1 VATSHAIIQLN
12 ATDLRGRDAQKLKGL
27 QMDFLGAD
35 TAMFSTADFSVKGN
49 VTMHPHSE
57 SNKEFVS
64 GGLSSH
70 IPGLDT
76 QTEGTYML
84 VNETAAD
91 RKTKDDFEKAYAS
104 LREERSQPMDPREA
118 IARIAQFL

>member
-1 VATSHAIIQLN
+1 ML
-12 ATDLRGRDAQKLKGL
+12 
-27 QMDFLGAD
+27 
-35 TAMFSTADFSVKGN
+35 STADFSVKGN
-49 VTMHPHSE
+49 VTIHPHGE
-57 SNKEFVS
+57 SNKGFVS
-64 GGLSSH
+64 GGLSFQ

-118 IARIAQFL
+118 IARIAQFLYGLRTQEVVG